1 MINYKLL
8 NKSKMKNYLSNRVGY
23 KVSEFNFNNCIEY
36 IVDFAEYINDMRE
49 GNKFIKEGASLEIV
63 INNEILEVLVNY
75 NFVLEKGI
83 EIVLIDFDYRY
94 KSMDEILNM

>member
-8 NKSKMKNYLSNRVGY
+8 NKSKMKNYLSNRIGY
-23 KVSEFNFNNCIEY
+23 EISEIDFNNCIEY
-36 IVDFAEYINDMRE
+36 IVDFAEYINNMRE

-63 INNEILEVLVNY
+63 ICGEVLEVWVNY

-83 EIVLIDFDYRY
+83 EFVFD
-94 KSMDEILNM
+94 

>member
-1 MINYKLL
+1 MINYRLL

-36 IVDFAEYINDMRE
+36 IVDFAEYINDVRE

-63 INNEILEVLVNY
+63 INNEILEVWINY

-83 EIVLIDFDYRY
+83 EIVLIYFDYEY
-94 KSMDEILNM
+94 KSIDEILNM

>member
-1 MINYKLL
+1 MINYRLL

-23 KVSEFNFNNCIEY
+23 KISEIDFNNCIYY
-36 IVDFAEYINDMRE
+36 IVDFAEYINDVRE

-63 INNEILEVLVNY
+63 INNEILEVWINY

-83 EIVLIDFDYRY
+83 EIVLIYFDYEY
-94 KSMDEILNM
+94 KSIDEILNM